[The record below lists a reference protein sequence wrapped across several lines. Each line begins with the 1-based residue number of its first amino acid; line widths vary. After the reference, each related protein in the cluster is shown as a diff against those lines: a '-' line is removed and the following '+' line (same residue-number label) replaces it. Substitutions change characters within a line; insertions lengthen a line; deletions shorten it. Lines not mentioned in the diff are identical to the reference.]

1 MRGKA
6 ECKGGEAGGKSRA
19 LLPQATIWGR
29 VLDVSFLPSVQ
40 GRYWSGGQSLGEG
53 ESVRS
58 SHSRWSPLLAPR
70 KYIPSNG
77 VGDGVG
83 AGEGASASRSK
94 GPLLPR
100 PSWDLLR
107 TICARRASCSRD
119 FILWNQRG

>member
-1 MRGKA
+1 MRERQSA
-6 ECKGGEAGGKSRA
+6 REVRLGESRA
-19 LLPQATIWGR
+19 LLPQATVWGKGLR
-29 VLDVSFLPSVQ
+29 YRLLTKRPGEALVWRPKSKGTRIELGVLPA
-40 GRYWSGGQSLGEG
+40 GGA
-53 ESVRS
+53 
-58 SHSRWSPLLAPR
+58 PLAPGN
-70 KYIPSNG
+70 IPSNG

-119 FILWNQRG
+119 FIL